1 MIFLGIMLIGIIL
14 MLSDILVQEQIDL
27 GNPLL
32 QPVFGFALPV
42 LIIDV
47 IFILLLIFALR
58 HY

>member
-1 MIFLGIMLIGIIL
+1 MLIGIIL